1 MRNFATLTRMR
12 IQLTLRNKMFLFFS
26 VIMPFGFFFLYAG
39 VFAKGQPA
47 GVRFFLGPVVALA
60 VMGSFWGL
68 SAALVMF
75 REQGILRRFHVTPVT
90 ASDMLASSIVANY
103 VLIFP
108 TVLLQFV
115 FARTIFHVTHFGDL
129 FATFIL
135 ISIGNIAFASLGLV
149 VASVTNTMQETQV
162 INQLIWLPL
171 IFLSGATFPL
181 AFLPQVVQK
190 VSLFLPAT
198 YLVQGLSRTIFRI
211 CAHLGPQRPYL
222 SGFPG
227 LLGCTYFFLSAQLF
241 RWEPEVKVPRKAKLL
256 VLATIIPFLLLG
268 FWENTY
274 GNIPAQAQ
282 SALDSLSAPA
292 KSAPPPDSAN
302 PPDLPSVNWR
312 FGFRETLRAK
322 LVFALATAFS
332 TLSLTLS
339 ARVPYSAL
347 SGNTASG
354 ATKKDT
360 TCPSKRPKKSGTTES
375 GSTGKTPP
383 FTSFPTS

>member
-1 MRNFATLTRMR
+1 MTNFATLTRMR

-198 YLVQGLSRTIFRI
+198 YLVQGLSRTIFGS
-211 CAHLGPQRPYL
+211 AHIWDHNVLISLGSL
-222 SGFPG
+222 VCWAV
-227 LLGCTYFFLSAQLF
+227 LTFFLSAQLF

-282 SALDSLSAPA
+282 TALDSLSAPA
-292 KSAPPPDSAN
+292 KSTPPPDSAN
-302 PPDLPSVNWR
+302 PPDLPR
-312 FGFRETLRAK
+312 
-322 LVFALATAFS
+322 
-332 TLSLTLS
+332 
-339 ARVPYSAL
+339 
-347 SGNTASG
+347 
-354 ATKKDT
+354 
-360 TCPSKRPKKSGTTES
+360 
-375 GSTGKTPP
+375 
-383 FTSFPTS
+383 